1 MGVDIAVPCT
11 QVTIR
16 RADVTDADGLRRFLS
31 GLSERTT
38 YRRFFTGLGRVPNRL
53 LAWLLPHGSS
63 RVVLLAVHA
72 NEIVGHA
79 MYGTAPG
86 NEGAADLAVVVADAW
101 QRCGIGRRLIAGL
114 LDTAESHGVGEVRF
128 TILAGNQPA
137 ARFAARLWPG
147 VRPEINQ
154 GVYEYALPVAAGAA
168 RFSSPARQ

>member
-1 MGVDIAVPCT
+1 MWARPQSKSTGQTQSAGLRDEVAVMGVDIAVPCT

-38 YRRFFTGLGRVPNRL
+38 YRRFFTGL
-53 LAWLLPHGSS
+53 
-63 RVVLLAVHA
+63 
-72 NEIVGHA
+72 
-79 MYGTAPG
+79 
-86 NEGAADLAVVVADAW
+86 
-101 QRCGIGRRLIAGL
+101 GRRLIAGL